1 MDSSTQAAAS
11 AADRRIARRRV
22 GAVAIAA
29 FVALLLL
36 GATRGPAEADP
47 AVPATAPA
55 TTQPAQ
61 PQQST
66 PAQPQQTA
74 PLDPDPD
81 HDGFGPRDDRGGDR
95 GGGSPGGGGTAPAP
109 STGGG
114 VTT

>member
-36 GATRGPAEADP
+36 GATRGPAEANP
-47 AVPATAPA
+47 AVPAAPA

-66 PAQPQQTA
+66 PAQPQPTA

-81 HDGFGPRDDRGGDR
+81 PDGFGPRDDRGGDR